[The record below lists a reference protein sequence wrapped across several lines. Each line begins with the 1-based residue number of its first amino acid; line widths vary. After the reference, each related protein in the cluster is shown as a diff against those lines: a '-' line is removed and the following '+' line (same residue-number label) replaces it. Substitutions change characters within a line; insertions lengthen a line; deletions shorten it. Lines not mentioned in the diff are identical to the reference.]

1 MQFGFVARR
10 LHIHH
15 AGDIDVGRQG
25 RWGRV

>member
-25 RWGRV
+25 R